1 VTTPPSAVPRTPR
14 WGVLSSAAAPV
25 LLVGGWTVAA
35 RLQSGG
41 FSSVSETISALA
53 ALDADHRWVM
63 SAALLGVGACHLVT
77 AAALRPAAP
86 LGRVLIAVGGIG
98 TVLVAVFPL
107 PGGDGTS
114 AVHHRVAALAFGTL
128 AAWPAF
134 GWRRRSAVPALRPP
148 AGLAVAAALL
158 AGVGWLILELSAD
171 SDRVGL
177 AERVAAGSQSTWP
190 LLAVLSARR
199 TARRIV

>member
-1 VTTPPSAVPRTPR
+1 MTTEPGTVPQTPI

-53 ALDADHRWVM
+53 ALDADHRWLM
-63 SAALLGVGACHLVT
+63 SGALVGVGACHLLT

-86 LGRVLIAVGGIG
+86 LGRALIALGGIG
-98 TVLVAVFPL
+98 TVLVAVYPL

-114 AVHHRVAALAFGTL
+114 VAHHRVAALAFGAL

-134 GWRRRSAVPALRPP
+134 GWRRRSPVRALR
-148 AGLAVAAALL
+148 AATGLGAAAVLL

-171 SDRVGL
+171 SERVGL
-177 AERVAAGSQSTWP
+177 AERVAAASQSTWP
-190 LLAVLSARR
+190 LVAVLSARR
-199 TARRIV
+199 SP